1 MLNHKAYYLKYSY
14 FNTYIYIYQTHIYIN
29 NNNGGDYMSDIQL
42 QYNLK
47 YNNPN
52 IQGKYNRMVI
62 SIMWNGCICKRRG
75 NTIGQYKK
83 REKIKYSFY

>member
-1 MLNHKAYYLKYSY
+1 
-14 FNTYIYIYQTHIYIN
+14 
-29 NNNGGDYMSDIQL
+29 MSDIQL

>member
-1 MLNHKAYYLKYSY
+1 
-14 FNTYIYIYQTHIYIN
+14 
-29 NNNGGDYMSDIQL
+29 MSDIQL

-62 SIMWNGCICKRRG
+62 SIM
-75 NTIGQYKK
+75 
-83 REKIKYSFY
+83 